1 MPNNINHSY
10 FLRLLSTA
18 CILVAI
24 FVGEGCASGD
34 PRPVSA
40 TQREAEIR
48 ELLHDNLSWSFGT
61 HSLTKPYKWPDEDD
75 VTEVFEQLTDADI
88 PILINIIRADV
99 AQGKGLLNAETNSA
113 IWVLSFF
120 KEKAKVPVLRL
131 YHDPTISQAEKAIW
145 KDELDAIKVRSTTI
159 WR

>member
-1 MPNNINHSY
+1 MPDNAKYSL

-18 CILVAI
+18 CLFVAM
-24 FVGEGCASGD
+24 FAGEGCASGD
-34 PRPVSA
+34 PRPASA

-75 VTEVFEQLTDADI
+75 ITEVFEQLTDDDI
-88 PILINIIRADV
+88 SILINIIRADV

-120 KEKAKVPVLRL
+120 KEKAKEPVLRL

-145 KDELDAIKVRSTTI
+145 EDELDAIEVRSTTI